1 MGSARDIALIFLSLE
16 ALIVALV
23 PMLIIS
29 GLAYGVYRLTGL
41 ARVYLRKA
49 QVYAQLA
56 YDYVEKASA
65 AIAAPFIKVNSSVR
79 QVTTIV
85 QRLTRREGTDG

>member
-1 MGSARDIALIFLSLE
+1 MGTARDIALIFLSLE
-16 ALIVALV
+16 ALVMALI
-23 PMLIIS
+23 PMALIF

-56 YDYVEKASA
+56 YDYVEKASVA
-65 AIAAPFIKVNSSVR
+65 VAAPFIKANSAVR

-85 QRLTRREGTDG
+85 QRLTRREGTHG